1 MAIQEI
7 DEASLQKVMQDESG
21 KAAVYFFTPLCG
33 TCKIG
38 ERMLEIAEMTGIS
51 VPLHKLNINYA
62 PQLREQWKIASVPC
76 LVLIENG
83 KPVQKEYAMKS
94 VDHVY
99 LMLK

>member
-1 MAIQEI
+1 MAIHEI
-7 DEASLQKVMQDESG
+7 NEASLQKQIHEVSG
-21 KAAVYFFTPLCG
+21 RTAVFFYTPLCG

-38 ERMLEIAEMTGIS
+38 ERMLEIAEVAGIS
-51 VPLHKLNINYA
+51 VPLFKLNINFA
-62 PQLREQWKIASVPC
+62 PRLRDEWQIASVPC
-76 LVLIENG
+76 LVLLENG

>member
-7 DEASLQKVMQDESG
+7 DEPSLLNIMLAEGG

-38 ERMLEIAEMTGIS
+38 ERMLEIADMTGIS
-51 VPLHKLNINYA
+51 APLYKLNINYA
-62 PQLREQWKIASVPC
+62 PRLREQWKIASVPC
-76 LVLIENG
+76 LAILENG
-83 KPVQKEYAMKS
+83 ELIQKEYAMQS

>member
-1 MAIQEI
+1 MAIREI
-7 DEASLQKVMQDESG
+7 DEASLQKLMHAESG

-62 PQLREQWKIASVPC
+62 PQLRDLWKIASVPC
-76 LVLIENG
+76 LVLLENG
-83 KPVQKEYAMKS
+83 IPVQKEYAMKS

>member
-1 MAIQEI
+1 MAIHEI
-7 DEASLQKVMQDESG
+7 DEASLQNIIQANSG

-38 ERMLEIAEMTGIS
+38 ERMLEIADMTGIS
-51 VPLHKLNINYA
+51 VPLYKININFA
-62 PQLREQWKIASVPC
+62 PRLREQWKISSVPC
-76 LVLIENG
+76 LALLENG
-83 KPVQKEYAMKS
+83 EPIQMEYAMNS